1 MSKISKKETDEEN
14 STVGVNT
21 VYTIEELRYNV
32 RKQISELR
40 SQMAENAGLN
50 ENAYYVM
57 RNLTDEIMA
66 FLNPERYAKVAN
78 SLQTAVYFTE
88 DIKRIALIFKEY
100 AYVDIC
106 NRIVNEIIFFAEKND
121 KVVCRGV
128 W

>member
-14 STVGVNT
+14 PTVGVNT

-40 SQMAENAGLN
+40 RQMAENADLN
-50 ENAYYVM
+50 ENAYDVM

-78 SLQTAVYFTE
+78 SIQTAVYLAE

-106 NRIVNEIIFFAEKND
+106 NRIVNEIIFFADKND
-121 KVVCRGV
+121 KVVHRGV